1 MNCIL
6 NNFKTGFGF
15 GFAHHFMGGL
25 LAPFMP
31 NFSFFNQYS
40 NPYSSYMGSCFNFV
54 PQRKNYFPTE
64 FLKFDNLSYQQSI
77 WDTSFNQQA
86 IFNAGLSTS
95 FDSMPLSYN
104 NGISNSLLDFYN
116 DLGFD
121 SISSSK
127 GNLKTKKSKDKV
139 KVTANAE
146 ELAKKWQKLKP
157 KAKDI
162 TKEFCQ
168 KVIDISKEIEC
179 TPDDLMTVINLETA
193 GTFSPSVQ
201 NKNTKATGLI
211 QFMPNT
217 AASLFTSAEKAQKMT
232 KEEQMVY
239 IEKLKSMSA
248 IEQLD
253 YVKKFLINGKNTR
266 KITGSID
273 ATTLYCLIFWP
284 EAATKEDSFVIA
296 KNDHDK
302 TEDTYDLNKGLD
314 ANKDNVIT
322 RGDLRARVAEFMA

>member
-15 GFAHHFMGGL
+15 GFVHHFMGGL
-25 LAPFMP
+25 LAPFVP

-54 PQRKNYFPTE
+54 PQRNNYFPTE

-77 WDTSFNQQA
+77 WNTSFNQQA
-86 IFNAGLSTS
+86 TFNTGLSMS

-201 NKNTKATGLI
+201 NKDTKATGLI
-211 QFMPNT
+211 QFMPKT
-217 AASLFTSAEKAQKMT
+217 AKSLDTT
-232 KEEQMVY
+232 T
-239 IEKLKSMSA
+239 EKLKSMSA

>member
-40 NPYSSYMGSCFNFV
+40 NPYSGYMGSCFNFV

-64 FLKFDNLSYQQSI
+64 FLKFDDYSVSKNSYKQSLWDMSFKQQI
-77 WDTSFNQQA
+77 PLNMD
-86 IFNAGLSTS
+86 LSTS
-95 FDSMPLSYN
+95 FEDITLNYHH
-104 NGISNSLLDFYN
+104 GISDSLMDFYS
-116 DLGFD
+116 DLSFD
-121 SISSSK
+121 SVSGSK
-127 GNLKTKKSKDKV
+127 GNSKTKKPKDKV

-146 ELAKKWQKLKP
+146 ELAKKWQDFKP

-168 KVIDISKEIEC
+168 KVIDISKEIGC
-179 TPDDLMTVINLETA
+179 APDDLMTVINLETG

-201 NKNTKATGLI
+201 NKDTKATGLI

-217 AASLFTSAEKAQKMT
+217 AASLGTT
-232 KEEQMVY
+232 T
-239 IEKLKSMSA
+239 EKLAKMSA

-253 YVKKFLINGKNTR
+253 YVKKYLINVKNTR

-302 TEDTYDLNKGLD
+302 TEDTYDLNKSLD
-314 ANKDNVIT
+314 TNKDDVIT
-322 RGDLRARVAEFMA
+322 RSDLRTRVAEFMA